1 MSSHLPRHV
10 EEGTARTI
18 TVVVVASVVAC
29 LVAKEGAGVLSI
41 GGVC

>member
-1 MSSHLPRHV
+1 MSSHLLGHV
-10 EEGTARTI
+10 EQVTAHTI

-29 LVAKEGAGVLSI
+29 LVATGGDGVLSI